1 MSYVF
6 VCCDGAAIKHKNLFS
21 TRNTATETH
30 KTAETIME
38 TKLHFISVYASV
50 LKDSE
55 RGERTSKVVHGLGGC
70 QLLKVREQLRSSCI
84 DSQTRSNDP

>member
-1 MSYVF
+1 MFSF
-6 VCCDGAAIKHKNLFS
+6 VVMEQRSSIKIYFRLGTQLQKRTKRLKPF
-21 TRNTATETH
+21 
-30 KTAETIME
+30 ME

-55 RGERTSKVVHGLGGC
+55 RGERTSKVDHGLGGC